1 VDEKLNRRFGA
12 CFFMSIVFRLFFCVG
27 TVEIVFVVMFASTAG
42 TLFSLGGYS
51 HLK

>member
-1 VDEKLNRRFGA
+1 MKNQTDASASV
-12 CFFMSIVFRLFFCVG
+12 FFMSIVLRLFFCVG
-27 TVEIVFVVMFASTAG
+27 TVEIVFVVMFISAAG